1 MIENNQKN
9 TNLFIYFI
17 SYNKFSSS
25 EIKIISKK
33 FNKLILL
40 FWLLKKNKNIR
51 FLKLLGLQKFKK
63 FFTLLKS
70 PKGYKTG
77 KLTLNY
83 QYYKFLLIINL
94 LNKDIYLGN
103 INKYFI
109 YFLNFF
115 KHIDTNYIINY
126 KVKLN
131 TNINIEFKVI

>member
-1 MIENNQKN
+1 MTENNYKD

-17 SYNKFSSS
+17 SYNKFSFS
-25 EIKIISKK
+25 KLKLISKK

-40 FWLLKKNKNIR
+40 LWLLKKNKNIN
-51 FLKLLGLQKFKK
+51 FIKLLGLKKFKK

-83 QYYKFLLIINL
+83 QYYKFLLTVNV
-94 LNKDIYLGN
+94 LNKN
-103 INKYFI
+103 ICLNNLNNYFV

-126 KVKLN
+126 KIKLN
-131 TNINIEFKVI
+131 TTINLIF